1 MTHHTMN
8 QMGHNIPNM
17 IGVEPGNL
25 AEKVGSLLPAYMTM
39 GHTGMGDMATMNMPV
54 PKNSIPMKG
63 GQGPFSLI
71 DMGGMF
77 TVLKVRKNLAS
88 YDDPGWYVHPR
99 GTVADAASADDLRRD
114 GIVVPPAAAALAPAV
129 APQGGHHQH

>member
-8 QMGHNIPNM
+8 QMGPNIPNM

-88 YDDPGWYVHPR
+88 YDDPSWYVHPR
-99 GTVADAASADDLRRD
+99 GTVADVAGADDLRRD
-114 GIVVPPAAAALAPAV
+114 GITVPPTVVPSTPSAA
-129 APQGGHHQH
+129 QQRGHNQH